1 MRWPGSSFY
10 LVLKAIMLEGLRWIE
25 ESNVKKTGPRNCG
38 RRITAGITFAWRK
51 KDRAATTNRERL
63 TRCKRGNK
71 RSHVL
76 MCV

>member
-1 MRWPGSSFY
+1 VAGQQFLLSSQGNN
-10 LVLKAIMLEGLRWIE
+10 VGGIKRVE
-25 ESNVKKTGPRNCG
+25 ESNVKNIGPRNCG